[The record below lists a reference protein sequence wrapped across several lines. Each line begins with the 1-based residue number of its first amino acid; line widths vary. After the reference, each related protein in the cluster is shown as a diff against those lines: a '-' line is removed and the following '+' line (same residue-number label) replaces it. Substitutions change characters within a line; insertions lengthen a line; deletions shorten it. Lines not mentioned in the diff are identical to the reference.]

1 MKERRI
7 QVKEKSFI
15 SLVEEGIRAEL
26 DNRESLG
33 EVNLI
38 ESREAKYRN
47 LGILLIEEDEKITGA
62 YYVDSF
68 GEFHDEI
75 TGKLVPKS
83 SVIAARLEEM
93 RQVHEHRVYEKVPI
107 EECWNRTGKNP
118 IKTRWLDINKGD
130 EDNPEYRS

>member
-38 ESREAKYRN
+38 ESREAKYQN
-47 LGILLIEEDEKITGA
+47 PGILVVEEDEKITGV

-75 TGKLVPKS
+75 TGKLFPRS
-83 SVIAARLEEM
+83 AVIEARLDAASS
-93 RQVHEHRVYEKVPI
+93 
-107 EECWNRTGKNP
+107 RTQG
-118 IKTRWLDINKGD
+118 L
-130 EDNPEYRS
+130 